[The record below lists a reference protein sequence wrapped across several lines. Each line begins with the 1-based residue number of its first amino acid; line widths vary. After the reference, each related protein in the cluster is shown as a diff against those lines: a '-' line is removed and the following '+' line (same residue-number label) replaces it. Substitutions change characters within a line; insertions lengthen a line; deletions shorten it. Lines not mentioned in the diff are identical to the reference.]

1 LRIKGSFFR
10 KLSKACLAW
19 FFIVAFV
26 AVTPA
31 HATNYQV
38 TGLSDWYFFLDSTQ
52 EVTIY
57 GNSDEGCNQTDWET
71 TGTDPYLFLY
81 EYENNGQDTYITED
95 DDANHDTETQCVS
108 SKIVTTLDSGVY
120 RLRAGY
126 WDENSGSTVEG
137 TTGNPDYE
145 QDWGDLNYTLVT
157 DLTLSNQAIVGPPMN
172 LTGGVSSESN
182 ATVTLDWDAPNT
194 GIVPVERYA
203 ISWRIPP
210 NAGWGISTGN
220 VGDADALNTE
230 ITIPFSSFESTGGL
244 NQSYEI
250 DIRADNDT
258 HGYYSGW
265 SNTITVYVGY
275 TDTDGDG
282 VYDINETEGCS
293 DSTDCDNDG
302 TLDGDDPDD
311 LDPDVPVLTV
321 DTDGDGVFDAEEEN
335 GMDLQTGEIV
345 ECRFFVDCDF
355 DGTDDFDDPDD
366 HDADIPVWT
375 IDNDGDG
382 EFDKGEEE
390 GCELT
395 PDCDGDGTG
404 DLEDPDD
411 YEPDV
416 PVWTI
421 DNDGDGVFDR
431 GEEAGCVWDIDCDDD
446 GTGDFDDP
454 DDYDPD
460 SPVWTIDSD
469 GDLVF
474 DKGEE
479 FGCEDL
485 VDCDFDGTWDFEDPD
500 DFDPDLPFLTV
511 DSDGDLVFDKE
522 EFEQCINN
530 PDCDFDGIED
540 FQDIDPLDPDSP
552 FLTVDS
558 DKDGVFDAEEE
569 LGCEFLEDCDF
580 DGVLDKDDPD
590 PLDPNVPIETV
601 LIDGEEVVF
610 EFIDEDTG
618 EPLSAE
624 EFFEEFDVAEE
635 DRELALGLND
645 LGIDIED
652 VDLSEIDVA
661 EEKVIEELDEIDEE
675 FAEDFIDIVDGEIT
689 EEEIEDLLENEDA
702 FEQIVEEDGAAVQ
715 VFIQAVNE
723 ADDSVKAQFEEEVDI
738 FDDEA
743 FNDYVAEG
751 SAVDTETRRTVVA
764 VTAATTAVAAA
775 TAATAARPS
784 GPSPAGPSPSATGGG
799 GGGPAGA
806 PSGSSGGGSRGSS
819 RNIRNR

>member
-31 HATNYQV
+31 YATNYQV

-95 DDANHDTETQCVS
+95 DDANHDNETQCVS

-126 WDENSGSTVEG
+126 WDENSGSTIEG
-137 TTGNPDYE
+137 STGNPDYE

-321 DTDGDGVFDAEEEN
+321 DTDGDGVFDQEETEGCVETADCDEDGTDDFHDIDDLDPDVPVLTVDTDGDGVFDAEEEN
-335 GMDLQTGEIV
+335 GEDKQTGEIV

-375 IDNDGDG
+375 IDNDD
-382 EFDKGEEE
+382 
-390 GCELT
+390 
-395 PDCDGDGTG
+395 
-404 DLEDPDD
+404 
-411 YEPDV
+411 
-416 PVWTI
+416 
-421 DNDGDGVFDR
+421 DGVFDK
-431 GEEAGCVWDIDCDDD
+431 GEEAGCVWDVDCDDD
-446 GTGDFDDP
+446 GTGDFNDP
-454 DDYDPD
+454 DDGDPD
-460 SPVWTIDSD
+460 VPVWTIDTDAD
-469 GDLVF
+469 GVF

-479 FGCEDL
+479 FGCADK
-485 VDCDFDGTWDFEDPD
+485 VDCDFDGTFDSFDPD
-500 DFDPDLPFLTV
+500 DFDPDVPFFTI

-540 FQDIDPLDPDSP
+540 FEDIDPLDPDSP
-552 FLTVDS
+552 FLTIDN

-601 LIDGEEVVF
+601 LIDGEEVIF

-635 DRELALGLND
+635 ERELALELND

-799 GGGPAGA
+799 GGSAGA
-806 PSGSSGGGSRGSS
+806 PSGSSGGDSRGSS
-819 RNIRNR
+819 RNIRRR